1 MAGFKLGLGANSKV
15 QPGNDSSPEKLNQ
28 IMSKIKGGI
37 QVGRVTDIILN
48 LNYPEINKFGGPNAI
63 GTIFY
68 ELNNFIGGKE
78 GVAKPLFP
86 QTSAYPLVNEM
97 VMVFK
102 LPNNN
107 IGRNTSDESYYYINM
122 INLWN
127 HPHHNAYP
135 NPVTTTTL
143 PESQQRDYQQT
154 LGGAVRRVTDEETDI
169 NLNSIK
175 NISQATF
182 VERNDIHPLQPFAGD
197 IIHEGR
203 WSNSIRFGSTNKTI
217 NLGTSSNNWSFNG
230 TTGDPI
236 TIIRNGQPSNSTDE
250 GWKHITEKIQ
260 EDLSSI
266 YLTSYQSI
274 PLSPS
279 SENYR
284 SFNTPPTSVSLFT
297 NPQIIFNSNRIVINA
312 KTDSVL
318 LSAQNSVNLSTNK
331 SVNINTQTL
340 SIDAANVMLG
350 SKDAKESVVLGDTLH
365 FQLNGICDAL
375 IQMLNILSVSQIWPN
390 GIPTNDIEA
399 NTIYSSLLTQIKQI
413 QEYLPEALSK
423 NVKTI

>member
-1 MAGFKLGLGANSKV
+1 MAGFKLGLGANSKI

-122 INLWN
+122 ISLWN

-154 LGGAVRRVTDEETDI
+154 SGGAVRRVTDEETDI

-175 NISQATF
+175 NTSQATF
-182 VERNDIHPLQPFAGD
+182 VERNNIHPLQPFAGD

-217 NLGTSSNNWSFNG
+217 NLGAPSNNWSFDG

-250 GWKHITEKIQ
+250 GWKHITEEIQ

-274 PLSPS
+274 PLTPS

-350 SKDAKESVVLGDTLH
+350 SKDAKESVVLGDTLY

-390 GIPTNDIEA
+390 GVPTNDIEA
-399 NTIYSSLLTQIKQI
+399 NTIYSSLLTQIEQI

>member
-297 NPQIIFNSNRIVINA
+297 NPQIIFNSNRIVINE